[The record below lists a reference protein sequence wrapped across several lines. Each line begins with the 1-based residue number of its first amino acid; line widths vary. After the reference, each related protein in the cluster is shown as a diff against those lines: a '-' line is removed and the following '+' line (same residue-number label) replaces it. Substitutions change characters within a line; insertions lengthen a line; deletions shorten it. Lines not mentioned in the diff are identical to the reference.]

1 MTSAAHEQWDDFPAG
16 TSLVRQESNVPDLA
30 TPQQIAA
37 FARAFDEQAFLASI
51 VGEAMD
57 KWFYSFP
64 VAGKTVEGVSVVGA
78 EEFARLRAEQ
88 GFPIRFPAGS
98 IRAEEVT
105 RNGELGIQVTVVARE
120 ARSGA
125 DGLGMAFYPYMVE
138 REKNGEKIRVP
149 DNFPDR
155 KALSV
160 AKRNAIL
167 DLIPIA
173 TVLTVLK
180 QRRMFVAQNEQR
192 ETERVLAVVE
202 GRKDDS
208 PRTVARTAP
217 SARQLSSGDTGATV
231 MRFGKTKGTPLANL
245 ELRELTSARKWAAEN
260 NAERFADAIGELDA
274 EIARRSAAQSNTQG
288 EIPGM
293 DAGGRKHPDAL
304 AAG

>member
-1 MTSAAHEQWDDFPAG
+1 MTSAAHEWDEFPAG
-16 TSLVRQESNVPDLA
+16 TSLIRQDNAMPDLS
-30 TPQQIAA
+30 TPQQIQA
-37 FARAFDEQAFLASI
+37 FAKEFDDQAFLASI

-88 GFPIRFPAGS
+88 GFPIRFPSGS
-98 IRAEEVT
+98 VRAEEVV

-138 REKNGEKIRVP
+138 REKNGEKIRVA

-192 ETERVLAVVE
+192 ETDRVLAVVE
-202 GRKDDS
+202 GRKEDG
-208 PRTVARTAP
+208 PRTVPRTAP
-217 SARQLSSGDTGATV
+217 SARQITSGPADGAAV
-231 MRFGKTKGTPLANL
+231 MRFGKTRGTPLANM
-245 ELRELTSARKWAAEN
+245 ELRELKSARKWASDTDAGK
-260 NAERFADAIGELDA
+260 FADAIAELDT
-274 EIARRSAAQSNTQG
+274 EIARKESAQSNTQG
-288 EIPGM
+288 SIPGL
-293 DAGGRKHPDAL
+293 DGGPQSTNAV
-304 AAG
+304 AAGL